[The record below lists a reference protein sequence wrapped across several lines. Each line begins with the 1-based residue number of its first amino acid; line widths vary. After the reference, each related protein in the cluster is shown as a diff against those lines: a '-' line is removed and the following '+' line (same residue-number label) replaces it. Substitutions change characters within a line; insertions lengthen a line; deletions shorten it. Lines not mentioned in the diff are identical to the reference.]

1 MRVRLDQQRLLAFLA
16 HSRLSQNHWALK
28 LGLSR
33 GHWSE
38 IVNGKHPYPSP
49 KTRERMLEVLGLSF
63 DELFEIEAESPSWA
77 DTDFRRA
84 IADRYLIDS
93 ELGQGGMGAVYLA
106 RDARHGRTVAL
117 KVISP
122 EAVSGIGVTQ
132 FLREIATVAHLQ
144 HPHILP
150 LFDSGEVAGHPFYV
164 MPYIRGGSLR
174 ARLQSA
180 IRLPVDEAVA
190 LTAGIASALQH
201 AHEASILHCDVK
213 PENILLDGAH
223 AYVMD
228 FGVARKLHAEFL
240 PWAQRKE
247 LDLSAGTP
255 AYVSPEQASG
265 ENALDTRTD
274 VYSLACV
281 TYEMLT
287 GRTPFEG
294 TTTQAVVARRFIA
307 PPPPLREFAPEV
319 PPLLE
324 RAVERGMEFDP
335 RRRPATAAEFS
346 SAVTAAARPA
356 SGWLARLSVAVT
368 RGMNRMRRSRRGLTV
383 RFGSVAMESLWQDLR
398 HAVRALRKSPAFTAV
413 VALTLALGIG
423 ANTAIFSVVRGVL
436 LKPLPHR
443 DGDRLVY
450 FRHSSDQGSNILFS
464 VPEIRDFRTGAPSL
478 AQIAEYS
485 PTTVI
490 LRTDRDAMRL
500 RVGLVTGNYFEV
512 MGLAP
517 VLGRLTRPSD
527 DGPGVPP
534 VMVLTHEF
542 WLRRFGGDSGI
553 VGQRVRVDGSAAEV
567 IGVVQAAPFFPLRMD
582 VLMNMVI
589 SPHHIG
595 AAMQEDRRHRMTEV
609 VARMAPG
616 ATFDQAAT
624 ELTTVYTRLSDQY
637 PDAYDR
643 AYHYRAEMIPFKKAL
658 GQDAQLTLWLLMGA
672 AAFVMIIAVANVANL
687 TLMRRLRREHEL
699 LVRAALGS
707 GTTRLRRLLL
717 AENLVLSVVGAV
729 FGTLIAIVGV
739 PLLVSLANRF
749 SARANEIHLDGP
761 VLAFTLTIA
770 IGVALILSF
779 VTSLPSDRALASVS
793 SGGRRSGGTLRRQ
806 RLQRSL
812 VVVQVAVS
820 VVLLAGAG
828 LLTRTMMRLADVKTG
843 LLTEE
848 VLTMRVNLATDRELF
863 VDTTRVGPTRS
874 LFTRIREDIASLPGV
889 EAVSIGTIPLHNSG
903 YQIDVKVENRPLV
916 PGEAAPRADVREA
929 SPDYFASAGIPV
941 LRGRA
946 FRATDQGG
954 FDGAFSAPGAAGPG
968 NVTIINQALADRLF
982 PGKDPLGRRITETNR
997 LAQYAT
1003 TPDNWFTVVG
1013 VVGNTHDDGLHME
1026 PRPALYRPQSVAR
1039 ATGGG
1044 IIIRAARDVEA
1055 LATPATAVVK
1065 RLAPTAAIENVK
1077 TIAEIKDE
1085 SVAPRRLNAALI
1097 SSFGVLAVLIA
1108 AVGIAGVLAFAVS
1121 LRTNEI
1127 GIRMSLGA
1135 DSARVQRM
1143 ILKEGGTVVVLGL
1156 VAGTGLAL
1164 FASRVV
1170 RQLLFG
1176 VAPHDPATFAS
1187 VAVLMA
1193 AIGIAACWIPA
1204 ARAARIDPAV
1214 MMRAEQ

>member
-1 MRVRLDQQRLLAFLA
+1 MRVRLNQQRLLAFLA
-16 HSRLSQNHWALK
+16 QSRLSQNHWALK

-49 KTRERMLEVLGLSF
+49 KTRERMIEVLGLPF
-63 DELFEIEAESPSWA
+63 EELFEVETGIPAWA
-77 DTDFRRA
+77 DVDFRRA
-84 IADRYLIDS
+84 IADRYLIDT

-106 RDARHGRTVAL
+106 RDMRHGRVIAL

-122 EAVSGIGVTQ
+122 EAVSGIGITQ

-150 LFDSGEVAGHPFYV
+150 LFDSGEAAGHPFYV

-180 IRLPVDEAVA
+180 IRLPVDEAVT
-190 LTAGIASALQH
+190 LTKGIAAALQH
-201 AHEASILHCDVK
+201 AHEARILHCDVK

-228 FGVARKLHAEFL
+228 FGIARKLHTEFL
-240 PWAQRKE
+240 PWAQQRE

-265 ENALDTRTD
+265 EKDLDTRTD

-281 TYEMLT
+281 VYEMLT
-287 GRTPFEG
+287 GRAPFEG

-307 PPPPLREFAPEV
+307 PPPSLREFAPEV
-319 PPLLE
+319 PRLLE
-324 RAVERGMEFDP
+324 QAIELGMEFEP
-335 RRRPATAAEFS
+335 RRRTTTPAQLAAAVVAAAE
-346 SAVTAAARPA
+346 PA
-356 SGWLARLSVAVT
+356 SGAIGRLSVAVT
-368 RGMNRMRRSRRGLTV
+368 RVVRRLRRARPGV
-383 RFGSVAMESLWQDLR
+383 AIPFGSVGMETLWQDFR
-398 HAVRALRKSPAFTAV
+398 HALRGLRNSLAFATV

-450 FRHSSDQGSNILFS
+450 LRHSSDQNPNLNFS
-464 VPEIRDFRTGAPSL
+464 VPEIRDFRTGAPAL

-490 LRTDRDAMRL
+490 LRTDHDAMRL

-517 VLGRLTRPSD
+517 VLGRMTRPSD

-542 WLRRFGGDSGI
+542 WQRRFNGDSSV
-553 VGQRVRVDGSAAEV
+553 VGQMVKVDGKMAEV

-609 VARMAPG
+609 VARMVPN
-616 ATFDQAAT
+616 ATFDEAKTQLAS
-624 ELTTVYTRLSDQY
+624 VYSRLQQQY
-637 PDAYDR
+637 PEAYGR

-658 GQDAQLTLWLLMGA
+658 GQDARLTLWLLMAA
-672 AAFVMIIAVANVANL
+672 AAFVLIIAVANVANL
-687 TLMRRLRREHEL
+687 TMMRRIRREQEL
-699 LVRAALGS
+699 LVRSALGA
-707 GTTRLRRLLL
+707 GTGRLRRLVLT
-717 AENLVLSVVGAV
+717 ENLILGFAGAAL
-729 FGTLIAIVGV
+729 GTLIAIGGV
-739 PLLVSLANRF
+739 PLLVSLANRY
-749 SARANEIHLDGP
+749 SARANEIHLDAT
-761 VLAFTLTIA
+761 VLGFTLAIA
-770 IGVALILSF
+770 LGVALVLSF
-779 VTSLPSDRALASVS
+779 VTSLPSEKELAMISTGGRRS
-793 SGGRRSGGTLRRQ
+793 SGGRRKN
-806 RLQRSL
+806 RLQRVL

-828 LLTRTMMRLADVKTG
+828 LLTRTMMRLSDVNTG
-843 LLTEE
+843 LSTQQVLSLEVNILTGAEMRATAGSRE
-848 VLTMRVNLATDRELF
+848 RAQALFATMRDQ
-863 VDTTRVGPTRS
+863 
-874 LFTRIREDIASLPGV
+874 IAGLPGV
-889 EAVSIGTIPLHNSG
+889 EAVSTGSLPLTEAFRR
-903 YQIDVKVENRPLV
+903 IDLKVEGRPLA
-916 PGEAAPRADVREA
+916 PGEAAPNAGERV
-929 SPDYFASAGIPV
+929 ASAGYFTSIGVPL

-946 FRATDQGG
+946 FASTDQDYGK
-954 FDGAFSAPGAAGPG
+954 
-968 NVTIINQALADRLF
+968 VVIVNQAFVDRCF
-982 PGKDPLGRRITETNR
+982 PREDPIGKRFAETNR
-997 LAQYAT
+997 IAQYDT
-1003 TPDNWFTVVG
+1003 MPDIWFTIVG
-1013 VVGNTHDDGLHME
+1013 VVGNTRDDGLDGGM
-1026 PRPALYRPQSVAR
+1026 RPAFYHPTLDERSVGGAFVIRTR
-1039 ATGGG
+1039 AN
-1044 IIIRAARDVEA
+1044 VEA
-1055 LATPATAVVK
+1055 LAQPVVRIVR
-1065 RLAPTAAIENVK
+1065 RLAPSAAIENLKTVK
-1077 TIAEIKDE
+1077 QIKDDGI
-1085 SVAPRRLNAALI
+1085 APKRLNAVLL
-1097 SSFGVLAVLIA
+1097 SSFGLLAVLIA

-1121 LRTNEI
+1121 ARTNEI

-1135 DSARVQRM
+1135 DAARIQRM
-1143 ILKEGGTVVVLGL
+1143 ILAEGGTLIVVGL
-1156 VAGTGLAL
+1156 VVGGALAGVAANVIRGLL
-1164 FASRVV
+1164 Y
-1170 RQLLFG
+1170 G
-1176 VAPHDPATFAS
+1176 VAPHDPTTFAG
-1187 VAVLMA
+1187 VALLMLV
-1193 AIGIAACWIPA
+1193 IGVAACWIPA

-1214 MMRAEQ
+1214 TLRAEQ